1 MRSQIRTDPLGRIH
15 FLRNSLKMFL
25 VLGHGVEVVAND
37 GSESGIDV
45 EDGLFEGQ
53 AVAVHVHLPLPGSQA
68 TEQEEAV
75 FFLGWHLD
83 RLLGQAHRL

>member
-1 MRSQIRTDPLGRIH
+1 
-15 FLRNSLKMFL
+15 MFL

-53 AVAVHVHLPLPGSQA
+53 AVAVHVDLPLPGSQA
-68 TEQEEAV
+68 TEQKEAV
-75 FFLGWHLD
+75 LFLGWHLD
-83 RLLGQAHRL
+83 RLLCQAHRLKLVGLW